1 MRSFY
6 NSAILIITRLATDE
20 DGGLFTLTQFKNR
33 VLQLVKDEYREAF
46 KLRLRKARFDKE
58 LKNLLSKTRDLRHH
72 TIGHTT
78 RSYIA
83 GDVKLPRPDILGLRE
98 LREALNSLLD
108 ALAFNVEYAMLPI
121 AYDPRVLPKRKTD
134 IEQILDCFAKNSHWL
149 NMPEKY
155 PERWKYRRL
164 RLSEDRLR
172 AINQYRRKF
181 QMPEV

>member
-83 GDVKLPRPDILGLRE
+83 GDLKLSRLGYFRIK
-98 LREALNSLLD
+98 R
-108 ALAFNVEYAMLPI
+108 I
-121 AYDPRVLPKRKTD
+121 A
-134 IEQILDCFAKNSHWL
+134 
-149 NMPEKY
+149 
-155 PERWKYRRL
+155 
-164 RLSEDRLR
+164 
-172 AINQYRRKF
+172 
-181 QMPEV
+181 